1 MLALESDNVDAETE
15 STYSKQIVSH
25 DESKTKMQGLGWNKI
40 SGKVSVVIPSMK
52 EKKATSRNINLLWG
66 HVAIL
71 EQNI

>member
-1 MLALESDNVDAETE
+1 MSALESDKVDVESE
-15 STYSKQIVSH
+15 STYSKQIFSR
-25 DESKTKMQGLGWNKI
+25 DQSKTKIQGLGWNKI

-52 EKKATSRNINLLWG
+52 EKKATNRNINLLWG